1 VAGSISPQE
10 LRALVLRMV
19 ARREM
24 YGVEIAAALAAQ
36 LRASD
41 GAEAEAIEL
50 AEGSV
55 YPALRRLE
63 RDGLLSARWVE
74 IGDGV
79 PRRRYYVLTPAG
91 VRQAARTADRAY
103 RSAPAIARCSC
114 VRP

>member
-1 VAGSISPQE
+1 MAGSISPQE

-24 YGVEIAAALAAQ
+24 YGVEIAAALAAH

-55 YPALRRLE
+55 YPALRRIE
-63 RDGLLSARWVE
+63 RDGLLSAHWVE

-91 VRQAARTADRAY
+91 VRHAATTADRAR
-103 RSAPAIARCSC
+103 RSAPAIARCQGA
-114 VRP
+114 RP